1 MEDERN
7 GFLMSRPKHRPR
19 KAPKLGLTKHEQ
31 ARVER
36 INAADRQ
43 RWENLLALNAWKP
56 CVTSSRS

>member
-1 MEDERN
+1 
-7 GFLMSRPKHRPR
+7 MSRPKQRTR

-31 ARVER
+31 ARADR

-43 RWENLLALNAWKP
+43 RWENLLTLNAWKP